1 MLVSSISCLL
11 VHLLVDSLH
20 KSNHLLGQV
29 IPFCLEFG
37 ARMADDNLDFLRGHV
52 LRANLKPHRDAFLLS
67 LGKLVAWVVRVSI
80 VYAYAQSSATE
91 LSSDLMC
98 LSIEQV
104 CVILLLTDWDD
115 DELGLG
121 YLRRQDESF
130 IIRVDHD
137 HGSN

>member
-1 MLVSSISCLL
+1 M
-11 VHLLVDSLH
+11 DSLH
-20 KSNHLLGQV
+20 KSDHLLGQIV
-29 IPFCLEFG
+29 PLCLEFG
-37 ARMADDNLDFLRGHV
+37 TRVTDDNLDFLRSHV
-52 LRANLKPHRDAFLLS
+52 LRANLKSHRDAFLLS
-67 LGKLVAWVVRVSI
+67 LGKLVAWIVRVSV

-137 HGSN
+137 HGSD

>member
-1 MLVSSISCLL
+1 MLVSSISRLL
-11 VHLLVDSLH
+11 VHLLMDSLH
-20 KSNHLLGQV
+20 KSDHLLGQIV
-29 IPFCLEFG
+29 PFCLEFG
-37 ARMADDNLDFLRGHV
+37 TRVTDDNLDFLRSHV
-52 LRANLKPHRDAFLLS
+52 LCANLKPHRDAFLLS
-67 LGKLVAWVVRVSI
+67 LGKLVAWIVRVSI
-80 VYAYAQSSATE
+80 VYVCAQSSATE

-137 HGSN
+137 HGSD

>member
-11 VHLLVDSLH
+11 VHFLVDSLH
-20 KSNHLLGQV
+20 KSDHLLGQIV
-29 IPFCLEFG
+29 PFCLEFG
-37 ARMADDNLDFLRGHV
+37 TRVTHDDLDLLSGHV

-67 LGKLVAWVVRVSI
+67 LSKLVAWVVRVSI
-80 VYAYAQSSATE
+80 VYVSAQTSATE

-137 HGSN
+137 HGSD

>member
-1 MLVSSISCLL
+1 MLGEIV
-11 VHLLVDSLH
+11 
-20 KSNHLLGQV
+20 
-29 IPFCLEFG
+29 PFCLEFG
-37 ARMADDNLDFLRGHV
+37 ARVSDDNLDFLSSHV

-67 LGKLVAWVVRVSI
+67 LCKLVAWVVRVSI
-80 VYAYAQSSATE
+80 VYAYAQSCATE

-104 CVILLLTDWDD
+104 CIILLLADWND

-137 HGSN
+137 HGSD

>member
-1 MLVSSISCLL
+1 M
-11 VHLLVDSLH
+11 
-20 KSNHLLGQV
+20 LGQV